1 MRLCP
6 LSGEVF
12 MKTAYAAAALFTVIS
27 VGAHASADRRWQSGT
42 CIQVGVGRTPFVGDP
57 VHERMPPGFNKPEM
71 TEVATYVIETGDR
84 RYYLQAAVAIGSDGF
99 VRYLTIGDSVRFAV
113 EKKTA
118 YIKLEQGEYRLL
130 VVRNEPKKSQ

>member
-1 MRLCP
+1 
-6 LSGEVF
+6 
-12 MKTAYAAAALFTVIS
+12 MKTVCAAVALLIVTGV
-27 VGAHASADRRWQSGT
+27 VGHGAADRLWQSGT

-57 VHERMPPGFNKPEM
+57 VHERKPPGFNKPEM
-71 TEVATYVIETGDR
+71 TEVATYVVETDDR

-99 VRYLTIGDSVRFAV
+99 VRYLSVGDSVRFAV

-130 VVRNEPKKSQ
+130 VVKSEPKKSR